1 MKGIKIG
8 VDFGS
13 YSLKMC
19 TENNINV
26 VDEFSAIATSAESGV
41 PIAFGKNADN
51 LDGRTDDDIN
61 VTRVITNGVVSEFTF
76 AEKLLTYYLSK
87 VCGNRIYKPNVLI
100 SLPSDV
106 SSLEKKIFLDA
117 VTRAGAGRACLAD
130 GILASAFG
138 SGISEEKVGGR
149 MVIDLG
155 HQTTE
160 LGIVS
165 MGTVAASSTVRRGSF
180 DIDEAIIK
188 HMKKDRDIIIGPH
201 TARAIKH
208 KIAFAENRDS
218 EVSLM
223 ASGKSGIDEM
233 PISFEVTSTEI
244 FPFVDEQIKIL
255 VAEIHSCLKNIS
267 PELLG
272 DAADH
277 GITLCGGGALL
288 FDIAERFEE
297 ELDIRCNV
305 TEEPEKA
312 RTRGLHKIMKSSKI
326 MENNDYQ
333 FIFKDDI
340 RDKLKRFD
348 KI

>member
-41 PIAFGKNADN
+41 PIAFGKNA
-51 LDGRTDDDIN
+51 DDIN

-165 MGTVAASSTVRRGSF
+165 MGTVAALSTVRRGSF

-218 EVSLM
+218 DVSLM
-223 ASGKSGIDEM
+223 A
-233 PISFEVTSTEI
+233 
-244 FPFVDEQIKIL
+244 
-255 VAEIHSCLKNIS
+255 
-267 PELLG
+267 LG
-272 DAADH
+272 
-277 GITLCGGGALL
+277 
-288 FDIAERFEE
+288 
-297 ELDIRCNV
+297 
-305 TEEPEKA
+305 
-312 RTRGLHKIMKSSKI
+312 
-326 MENNDYQ
+326 
-333 FIFKDDI
+333 
-340 RDKLKRFD
+340 
-348 KI
+348 